1 MVTLWA
7 DIRDA
12 ITAQGES
19 DNSSLVEMLTRSIVK
34 LGQTI
39 DEDPELAQ
47 KFDGWCEDSARYIIG
62 NYGHEFASL
71 IESTINNWDTEATSR
86 RIELQIGRDLQFIR
100 INGTVVGG
108 LFGLVIHGIL
118 HAIELAA

>member
-1 MVTLWA
+1 MYTFRRMLKASTLA
-7 DIRDA
+7 A
-12 ITAQGES
+12 FSAAVLVSTAQEQ
-19 DNSSLVEMLTRSIVK
+19 VK
-34 LGQTI
+34 LGQAI

-47 KFDGWCEDSARYIIG
+47 KLDGWCEDSAKYIIS
-62 NYGHEFASL
+62 NYGHEFSSL
-71 IESTINNWDTEATSR
+71 IESTIKNWDTEATSR